1 MAAHPQ
7 EVTPEMIRE
16 RMADTREALAADLE
30 RLRERANPK
39 AILRHQLSATKGRL
53 FRAEHKALAPFH
65 RSSASADH
73 TDPADPADDGEAG
86 HRGGRLRSVGS
97 AVRRTVTARP
107 ALAAGV
113 AAGIG
118 VALAVILPGPR
129 RGR

>member
-1 MAAHPQ
+1 
-7 EVTPEMIRE
+7 VTPEMIRD

-65 RSSASADH
+65 RSAAGADQADN
-73 TDPADPADDGEAG
+73 TGPDGPADPADDGEAG

>member
-1 MAAHPQ
+1 MAAHPE

-16 RMADTREALAADLE
+16 RMADTREALATDLE

-39 AILRHQLSATKGRL
+39 AILRHQLSATRGRL
-53 FRAEHKALAPFH
+53 FH
-65 RSSASADH
+65 RSAASAGHDDH
-73 TDPADPADDGEAG
+73 AGPDGSADPAAGEPER
-86 HRGGRLRSVGS
+86 RGGRLRSVGA